1 MHTQYTRTLQF
12 KDDQDRGDRGPGVR
26 LGCFVPIILA
36 DYTTYTHMC
45 THNTHAHSRSKTTKI
60 EVTVA
65 LEYGLAVV
73 PIILADYTTW
83 PPAKKDGCWWQ
94 GEVRNSL

>member
-1 MHTQYTRTLQF
+1 MYVCVWSLYICVFTHVHTHTCAYT
-12 KDDQDRGDRGPGVR
+12 
-26 LGCFVPIILA
+26 
-36 DYTTYTHMC
+36 
-45 THNTHAHSRSKTTKI
+45 RSKTTKI

-94 GEVRNSL
+94 GEV